1 MMSKLLELGY
11 HDTEWNLWGQS
22 LKGRSVL
29 RNNAI
34 VNANLSPQ
42 FSPGG
47 KNRNP
52 CGSTGH
58 PLAPLSLREA
68 RKKKKKKKRKAR
80 GEPCASL
87 SLSSLSRLFACTRVP
102 QSFERFG

>member
-1 MMSKLLELGY
+1 MEPLGA
-11 HDTEWNLWGQS
+11 ESEGE
-22 LKGRSVL
+22 RSVL

-47 KNRNP
+47 KNRDP

-68 RKKKKKKKRKAR
+68 RKKKKKKRKAR

-87 SLSSLSRLFACTRVP
+87 SLSPLSLASLLALGFRNLLGDLGKML
-102 QSFERFG
+102 SFLLILLL